1 MKVAP
6 IDGPKDNPDDQ
17 YSRRCELLKNEINTY
32 TSKLGPQE
40 RIYYLQLIFY
50 ILINRCTFT
59 CIKRK

>member
-6 IDGPKDNPDDQ
+6 IDGPKENPDDQ

-40 RIYYLQLIFY
+40 
-50 ILINRCTFT
+50 
-59 CIKRK
+59 CIDNNNNY